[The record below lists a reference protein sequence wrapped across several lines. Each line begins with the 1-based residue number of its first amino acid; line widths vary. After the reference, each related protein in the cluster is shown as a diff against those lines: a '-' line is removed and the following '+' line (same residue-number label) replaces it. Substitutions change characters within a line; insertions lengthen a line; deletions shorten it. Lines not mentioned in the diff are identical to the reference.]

1 MQLKPPHA
9 NVLMDLAS
17 KLPAAARM
25 YAILQALYGVDM
37 PTVGDRLSPVWDH
50 SFTLDEFY
58 KKFFHKGCYFY
69 DKKTRKKDNAPS
81 PEQLEHDPTC
91 PCSKTI
97 ADIVFDSRF
106 GIKAKSKV
114 QWKTDYQRRFPR
126 VDIDKLL
133 QQKIFGC
140 VSSTITNN
148 FRQLSTKRYL
158 QKTEEGFKRVAADYF
173 PEALLAVD
181 FESSEIST
189 EFVSGSKIGLTTF
202 IERFGKPI
210 NSIQRF
216 YLDTDYIVNVDEEEI
231 CDVLLSAWSKEP
243 VSLVKFTY
251 SSISEGKNFEC
262 VVYPVLFIYP
272 TRAVYLVA
280 FGGNPKAKIAW
291 YNYRID
297 RIQNITE
304 IKQKDITPEQHELYD
319 CPDLNP
325 EWAIEQWNSA
335 YGFDFYQEAEE
346 MLLRFD
352 GDFYKRYVANT
363 EREIDFEPMRQ
374 DRSYG
379 EAKKFLVDRRQH
391 DQLKVLEKCNQKDIY
406 CKVPYRVKDNNVI
419 MRLRAWGSY
428 VEVIYPPDLRKRMA
442 EDIFT
447 TWQHY
452 DDKEN
457 R

>member
-1 MQLKPPHA
+1 
-9 NVLMDLAS
+9 
-17 KLPAAARM
+17 
-25 YAILQALYGVDM
+25 
-37 PTVGDRLSPVWDH
+37 
-50 SFTLDEFY
+50 
-58 KKFFHKGCYFY
+58 
-69 DKKTRKKDNAPS
+69 
-81 PEQLEHDPTC
+81 
-91 PCSKTI
+91 
-97 ADIVFDSRF
+97 
-106 GIKAKSKV
+106 
-114 QWKTDYQRRFPR
+114 

-133 QQKIFGC
+133 EQKIFGC
-140 VSSTITNN
+140 VTSTISNN
-148 FRQLSTKRYL
+148 FDQLSTKRYL
-158 QKTEEGFKRVAADYF
+158 QETEEGFKRVAADYF
-173 PEALLAVD
+173 PEALLALD
-181 FESSEIST
+181 SEGNEIST
-189 EFVSGSKIGLTTF
+189 EYISGSKIGLTTF

-216 YLDTDYIVNVDEEEI
+216 YLDTDYIVNVDEAEI
-231 CDVLLSAWSKEP
+231 CDVLLSSWSKDP

-251 SSISEGKNFEC
+251 KSISEGQNFEC

-304 IKQKDITPEQHELYD
+304 IKQKDITPEQHKLYD

-352 GDFYKRYVANT
+352 ANFYKRYVANT
-363 EREIDFEPMRQ
+363 EREIDFEPMHQ

-391 DQLKVLEKCNQKDIY
+391 DLLKVLEKCNQKDIY

-419 MRLRAWGSY
+419 MRLRAWGSC
-428 VEVIYPPDLRKRMA
+428 VEVIYPPNLRKRMA
-442 EDIFT
+442 DDIFT
-447 TWQHY
+447 TWQNY

-457 R
+457 L